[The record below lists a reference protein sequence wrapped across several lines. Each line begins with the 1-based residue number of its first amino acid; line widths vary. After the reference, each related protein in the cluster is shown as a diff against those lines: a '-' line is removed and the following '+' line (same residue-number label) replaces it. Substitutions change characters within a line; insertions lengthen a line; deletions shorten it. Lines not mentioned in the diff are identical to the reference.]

1 VTSLCNEVSESSRLL
16 PDGLVKTFT
25 NAVERD
31 KL

>member
-16 PDGLVKTFT
+16 ADGLVKTFT
-25 NAVERD
+25 NGVERD